1 MATNVPL
8 TAIND
13 EYLMWDLTILDD
25 TLLTSISKHGI
36 LAPLACIRF
45 NHEYYVVDG
54 YQRLRIARTLQLKTI
69 YCYDIQPVMPIS
81 DVVYQLQ
88 QFKLNQSTILRLRY
102 IDHFGIDVTNTIA
115 NQLSLPH
122 YSHIRKDIQRICS
135 LDAHI
140 QQFFL

>member
-8 TAIND
+8 SAIND

-25 TLLTSISKHGI
+25 ALLASISKHGI

-69 YCYDIQPVMPIS
+69 PCYDIQPDIPIS

-88 QFKLNQSTILRLRY
+88 QSKLNQSTILRLRY
-102 IDHFGIDVTNTIA
+102 TDHLELMLLI
-115 NQLSLPH
+115 QLLINYLFPSTLILGKIFNAFVHWMPP
-122 YSHIRKDIQRICS
+122 
-135 LDAHI
+135 
-140 QQFFL
+140 FNNFL